1 MIKKPLIF
9 ILSLNLTHF
18 SKCGIENA
26 LRWSFLPMIQWIWHE
41 KETQQDFKY
50 SYQAANFNKKKSN
63 LIYTISSFIRTTVTT
78 ATLEEAL
85 VWRKYERLETRP
97 VYETN
102 SASESVE
109 VRGESYII
117 FKKCHWE
124 MWDPSLLGLYPKLET
139 KTHNIPASA
148 AALFSLNL
156 SPVRTHSYTLWRWN
170 VSVCMCVF

>member
-1 MIKKPLIF
+1 MLWDGHFCLWFNGFDMKKGLNRTSNIPIRQQTLI
-9 ILSLNLTHF
+9 
-18 SKCGIENA
+18 
-26 LRWSFLPMIQWIWHE
+26 
-41 KETQQDFKY
+41 
-50 SYQAANFNKKKSN
+50 KKSN

-78 ATLEEAL
+78 VTLEEAL

>member
-1 MIKKPLIF
+1 MLWDGHFCLWFNGFDTKKRLNRTSNIPIRQQTLI
-9 ILSLNLTHF
+9 
-18 SKCGIENA
+18 
-26 LRWSFLPMIQWIWHE
+26 
-41 KETQQDFKY
+41 
-50 SYQAANFNKKKSN
+50 KKKSN

-78 ATLEEAL
+78 VTLEEAL